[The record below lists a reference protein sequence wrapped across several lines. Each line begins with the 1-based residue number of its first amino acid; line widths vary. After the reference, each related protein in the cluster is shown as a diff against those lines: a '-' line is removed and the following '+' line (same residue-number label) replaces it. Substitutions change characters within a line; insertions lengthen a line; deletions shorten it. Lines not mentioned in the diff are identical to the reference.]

1 MNTMISRRHL
11 LASAAALAALP
22 LIPGAARAAAG
33 HELRVVR
40 RSIEVKGRAAGVFG
54 IERAGGGHGL
64 VLDAGEAFRL
74 RLKNDLDEAT
84 IVHWHGQT
92 PPPDQDGV
100 SQTLYVDPIA
110 PGGFADYD
118 FAARPGTHWMHSHL
132 GLQEM
137 RLLAAPLIVR
147 RKEEQA
153 ADAQEV
159 VVLLHD
165 FAFEDPETLVAGLGA
180 QMGHGMDHGMM
191 DHAAMGHGMPGM
203 GGMDLNDIDFNAF
216 LANDR
221 TLDDPEV
228 VRVERGGR
236 VRLRLING
244 AAATAFW
251 LDFGGAE
258 ASLVAVDG
266 NPVQPLSLKLM
277 PLAQGQRAD
286 LLIEVPAGATVPV
299 LAQREGDT
307 IRTGI
312 VLAAQGAAVA
322 RIAERAGETAPPADL
337 SVERLL
343 RPLGTSARPVEIRR
357 RVVLGGTMM
366 PYAWTMDGR
375 GWADR
380 IPVAVEAGRRVL
392 VEIVNDSMMAHP
404 MHLHGHHFDVVS
416 IDGVA
421 VQGARRDTVLV
432 PAGATVGIAFD
443 ADNAGRWLFHCHNL
457 PHMATGMMTEVV
469 YTPPG

>member
-11 LASAAALAALP
+11 LASAATLAALP
-22 LIPGAARAAAG
+22 LIPGPAMAAAG

-40 RSIEVKGRAAGVFG
+40 RSLDVKGRAASVFG

-64 VLDAGEAFRL
+64 MLDAGEAFHL
-74 RLKNDLDEAT
+74 RLKNELDVAT

-100 SQTLYVDPIA
+100 SQTGYVSPIA

-137 RLLAAPLIVR
+137 QLLAAPLIVR
-147 RKEEQA
+147 RRDEQA

-165 FAFEDPETLVAGLGA
+165 FAFEAPEAIVARLGA
-180 QMGHGMDHGMM
+180 GMDHGMM
-191 DHAAMGHGMPGM
+191 DHGAMAV
-203 GGMDLNDIDFNAF
+203 GGMDLNDIEFDAF

-228 VRVERGGR
+228 IRVERGGR

-251 LDFGGAE
+251 LDFGGAD
-258 ASLVAVDG
+258 ARLVAVDG
-266 NPVQPLSLKLM
+266 NPVRPLSLKRL

-286 LLIEVPAGATVPV
+286 LMIEVPAGATVPV

-312 VLAAQGAAVA
+312 VLAAPGGTVA
-322 RIAERAGETAPPADL
+322 RIAERAAAAAPPADL
-337 SVERLL
+337 AVERLL
-343 RPLGTSARPVEIRR
+343 RPPEAVARPAEIRR
-357 RVVLGGTMM
+357 RVVLGGTMV

-375 GWADR
+375 NWADR
-380 IPVAVEAGRRVL
+380 IPVEAEVGSRVL
-392 VEIVNDSMMAHP
+392 IDIVNDSMMAHP

-421 VQGARRDTVLV
+421 FPGARRDTVLV

-469 YTPPG
+469 YAPPAYTPPG